1 MKGTSILVSAIL
13 LIVFHSASG
22 QANDSERTE
31 INNLLYRYSSFIRP
45 QKVYLH
51 LDKTGYKSGETIWF
65 KAYLF
70 DGTTHL
76 PEADTS
82 NIYIELVNSA
92 GDPVEIR
99 TLMAEGGY
107 ASGDINLDQNLPE
120 GNYVIRA
127 YSDWMRNFSK
137 EYFFTQYLYIKNHGY
152 EDRIPRSDVR
162 RNRRFNRDIERM
174 EESLEVAFFPE
185 GGNLVSG
192 LPNRVALRVADMTS
206 RGRKAEGKI
215 IDDQGSEIVRFKTG
229 SSGVGIFEFRPEK
242 DRSYEAHISVNDGRH
257 ANYDL
262 PDVFSEG
269 YVLRVDQAEG
279 QINISVISSVKQGNP
294 LYSERIIIVGHT
306 RGIPGYSNS
315 HQFID
320 GSVDISIDEKLFLT
334 GVTHF
339 TIFTETRI
347 PVAERL
353 MFTDNREELFFLP
366 DISVQRS
373 GGQNYIDM
381 NLLVSDG
388 TSNPVTGSFSV
399 SAVTGSKDPVSH
411 NNDIVSYM
419 LLNSDFKEMIH
430 NPMAY
435 LQDND
440 DADISIDNMLLTYGW
455 RRFDWEDLLE
465 GELPEIRYES
475 AGGLALGGRIVDPAR
490 GEGVRNHP
498 VNLRVKSG
506 HDTIHTT
513 NSGIGGRFSFEGLI
527 YDGMVEVE
535 LSSRRLS
542 SNYPPLFELDI
553 LSRGD
558 YEYEPGFYTLK
569 NRITQRG
576 DQWERVRGESTTNW
590 ATLPESQSS
599 PRRFGTPDQTIFID
613 YSDGIEKNLYE
624 VLLDKA
630 RGLSYQNGMFVAR
643 GATSSSVETSG
654 IRYMLDGRFVDS
666 GSFLTRFPGDIERI
680 EIFTGTSASIF
691 GSRGGTGVVLAYS
704 RKQGYSGLD
713 DAMELVMQ
721 GYHVPRE
728 YYSDYLQKA
737 GTYSLDEDPETTV
750 HWESEM
756 ISGEDGRMNVM
767 IPFYQGIENLRITIE
782 GAGFHGGL
790 GFAEFTVEL
799 K

>member
-1 MKGTSILVSAIL
+1 MVSAIL

-22 QANDSERTE
+22 QANDPELTG
-31 INNLLYRYSSFIRP
+31 INNLLYRYSSFVRP

-70 DGTTHL
+70 DGTTHF

-82 NIYIELVNSA
+82 NIYIELINSS
-92 GDPVEIR
+92 GDPVELR
-99 TLMAEGGY
+99 TLLAEGGY

-137 EYFFTQYLYIKNHGY
+137 DYFFTQYLYIKNHGY

-162 RNRRFNRDIERM
+162 RNRRFNRNIERM
-174 EESLEVAFFPE
+174 EESYEVAFFPE

-192 LPNRVALRVADMTS
+192 LTNRVAFKVIDLKG
-206 RGRKAEGKI
+206 RGSEAEGKI
-215 IDDQGSEIVRFKTG
+215 VDDQGSEIVRFKTG
-229 SSGVGIFEFRPEK
+229 PSGVGIFEFRPAE
-242 DRSYEAHISVNDGRH
+242 DRYYRAQISVNDGRQT
-257 ANYDL
+257 NYDL
-262 PDVFSEG
+262 PEIFPEG
-269 YVLRVDQAEG
+269 YVLRVDQADG
-279 QINISVISSVKQGNP
+279 QINIRVNSSVEQDNP
-294 LYSERIIIVGHT
+294 LYSENIIIIGHT

-315 HQFID
+315 HQLID
-320 GSVDISIDEKLFLT
+320 GSVDISIDEKLFQT

-339 TIFTETRI
+339 TIFTETSI

-353 MFTDNREELFFLP
+353 VFTDNGEELFFSP

-388 TSNPVTGSFSV
+388 TGNPVTGSFSV
-399 SAVTGSKDPVSH
+399 SAVTGTKDPVSH
-411 NNDIVSYM
+411 NNDIVSYV
-419 LLNSDFKEMIH
+419 LLNSDFKEMIY

-435 LQDND
+435 LHGNND
-440 DADISIDNMLLTYGW
+440 AEISIDNMLLTYGW
-455 RRFDWEDLLE
+455 RRFNWEELLA

-475 AGGLALGGRIVDPAR
+475 SGGLAFGGRIVDPAR

-498 VNLRVKSG
+498 VNLMVKSG
-506 HDTIHTT
+506 HDTIYTT
-513 NSGIGGRFSFEGLI
+513 NSGRGGWFSFGGLV

-542 SNYPPLFELDI
+542 SNYPPVFELDI

-558 YEYEPGFYTLK
+558 YEYEPGFYTRK

-576 DQWERVRGESTTNW
+576 DEWERVRGMSSTNW

-599 PRRFGTPDQTIFID
+599 PQRFGTPDQTIFID
-613 YSDGIEKNLYE
+613 YSGGIEKNLYE

-630 RGLSYQNGMFVAR
+630 RGLSYNNGMFVAR
-643 GATSSSVETSG
+643 GATSSTIETSG
-654 IRYMLDGRFVDS
+654 VRYMLDGRFVDS
-666 GSFLTRFPGDIERI
+666 RNFLARFPGDIERI

-704 RKQGYSGLD
+704 RRQGYSGLD

-728 YYSDYLQKA
+728 YYSDYLQKT
-737 GTYSLDEDPETTV
+737 GTYSPEEDPEITI

-790 GFAEFTVEL
+790 GFAEFAVEL